1 MYNNEILKKIVEE
14 FGTLQA
20 YLFCRMEA
28 RKMELLCQNSG
39 SLDDMY
45 DFYWW
50 NNAYTELNEK
60 LKNIEYE
67 NA

>member
-14 FGTLQA
+14 FGPVQA
-20 YLFCRMEA
+20 YLFCKMEA
-28 RKMELLCQNSG
+28 RRMELMCQNGS

-50 NNAYTELNEK
+50 KSAYNELDEK